1 MLTKFIKTIGKGVM
15 YIFLCPLLLFI
26 IAVFSVVGLFIFI
39 FLCFKSIFLFFYGKT
54 IFSDLP
60 EDVEARGILNSKI
73 ENNQSPVQDIETPV
87 EEAQEAT
94 PLSLYPSDSNM
105 YKSEYSKIEES
116 EPEVPS
122 SPSNEDKISQD
133 VSSFEEKNDIPQ
145 RKTDSEEIIGTFTPL
160 SSNNKEKK

>member
-1 MLTKFIKTIGKGVM
+1 MISKFIKTIGKGVM

-26 IAVFSVVGLFIFI
+26 IALFSIVGLFIFI
-39 FLCFKSIFLFFYGKT
+39 FLCIKSVFLFFYGKT

-73 ENNQSPVQDIETPV
+73 ENNQNPVPSTETQV
-87 EEAQEAT
+87 EQSQEAT

-105 YKSEYSKIEES
+105 YKSEYSKVEES
-116 EPEVPS
+116 SPEI
-122 SPSNEDKISQD
+122 SNLQDQEDDTTQNI
-133 VSSFEEKNDIPQ
+133 SSFEKKEVSEMKIEN
-145 RKTDSEEIIGTFTPL
+145 EEIIGTYTPL